1 MKNWILVG
9 FHITSEQ
16 LLYDVLVL
24 NVSVSLKVSKLK
36 IVKSNGGPCT
46 SIIPNDFL
54 LLETIIYTNCVNT
67 SHLTLI
73 QLSDMNF
80 RTSINDKLELESQ
93 LFMVCGSLCTAPS
106 F

>member
-1 MKNWILVG
+1 MNNWILVG

-36 IVKSNGGPCT
+36 IVKSNGDPCT
-46 SIIPNDFL
+46 SLIPNDF
-54 LLETIIYTNCVNT
+54 LETIIYTNCVNT

-73 QLSDMNF
+73 Q
-80 RTSINDKLELESQ
+80 
-93 LFMVCGSLCTAPS
+93 
-106 F
+106 